1 MLFCDITDLQQHHHP
16 QNIPHTVEKIEGFPL
31 KAKSFQNTAT
41 YQKLKGG
48 LGVPLTHPLYHRG
61 GMTLSVHPRVKS
73 TGQRPVRKT

>member
-1 MLFCDITDLQQHHHP
+1 MLFCDITDLQQRHHP

-31 KAKSFQNTAT
+31 RAKSFQNTAT

-48 LGVPLTHPLYHRG
+48 GSINPPPVPPRENDFECTSL
-61 GMTLSVHPRVKS
+61 RVKS

>member
-1 MLFCDITDLQQHHHP
+1 MCYFVTSQTSSSATTQK
-16 QNIPHTVEKIEGFPL
+16 NTVEKIKGFPL

-48 LGVPLTHPLYHRG
+48 GSINPPPVPPRENDFECTSL
-61 GMTLSVHPRVKS
+61 RVKS